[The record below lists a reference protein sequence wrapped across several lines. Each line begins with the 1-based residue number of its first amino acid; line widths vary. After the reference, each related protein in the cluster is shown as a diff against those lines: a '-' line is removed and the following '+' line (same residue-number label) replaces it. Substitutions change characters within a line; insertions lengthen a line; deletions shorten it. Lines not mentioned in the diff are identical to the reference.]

1 MNAGAASRSAH
12 PRLLLVAAGLGVL
25 VSSADTYVIVIV
37 ITAIMAGIGLDDTQ
51 LQLATPIVSGFLL
64 GYVVAL
70 PLLGRL
76 SDLYGRRPVLMAC
89 LLIFGGGS
97 AITATA
103 TTLPAAVIGRTLQGL
118 GGGGLVPVTI
128 ALVADMWPVERRG
141 KPLGAVAA
149 VQEVGSIIGPL
160 FGALIVTIS
169 TWRLIFWINLPVA
182 AAIYFV
188 ARIDRGAVERQGKR
202 DWVGW
207 LLLLA
212 FVASALAAVTAP
224 AFLANSDTYG
234 VLYGPIAP
242 TASWAA
248 LTTPIAIIAAAS
260 GLLFLVWEVIAP
272 RSITP
277 LLNLRAL
284 LRILKSVDWL
294 GALLIAVVLSC
305 VVITFASADP
315 STQILAP
322 LAAVLLPLAALS
334 LGAFVFNEMRTREP
348 LIKFSDFSDRAAF
361 GSLLCNLAIGTSLVA
376 ALVDIPIFAR
386 TTTSAGDE
394 VGAALVLSVML
405 VLVPVGAF
413 LGGLSSHSFGFRIP
427 SSVGMVLCVA
437 GFISMA
443 NWDDQVLS
451 RPWLGVPWLH
461 FSDVALALCGMG
473 FGLAIAP
480 VNGAIL
486 AAVRPAIHGL
496 ASSLVVLARMI
507 GMLCGISLLTAI
519 GLHSFWATVA
529 TIPSP
534 DVLCPGAASSCSQYS
549 ADIEAALVSE
559 LHVIFVGAAIAAGV
573 AALFSTTLLRK
584 RPTA

>member
-1 MNAGAASRSAH
+1 MKDGAAH
-12 PRLLLVAAGLGVL
+12 PRLLLIAAGLGVL

-76 SDLYGRRPVLMAC
+76 SDVYGRRPVLMAC
-89 LLIFGGGS
+89 LLIFAGGS
-97 AITATA
+97 AITASA

-149 VQEVGSIIGPL
+149 VQEFGSIIGPL

-182 AAIYFV
+182 AAIYLV
-188 ARIDRGAVERQGKR
+188 ARADRGRVEREGTH

-212 FVASALAAVTAP
+212 FLAATLAALIAP
-224 AFLANSDTYG
+224 HFLADSDTFG
-234 VLYGPIAP
+234 VLYGPIV
-242 TASWAA
+242 TTVSWSG
-248 LTTPIAIIAAAS
+248 LTTPIAIIAAGG
-260 GLLFLVWEVIAP
+260 GLLFLVWEAVVPRRIAP
-272 RSITP
+272 LVP
-277 LLNLRAL
+277 LRAL
-284 LRILKSVDWL
+284 PRMLKSVDSW
-294 GALLIAVVLSC
+294 GALLIAIVLGC

-315 STQILAP
+315 STQIVAP
-322 LAAVLLPLAALS
+322 LARVLIPLAALA
-334 LGAFVFNEMRTREP
+334 LAGFVFNELRSRQP
-348 LIKFSDFSDRAAF
+348 LINFPDFSDRAAF

-386 TTTSAGDE
+386 ATTSAGDPAS
-394 VGAALVLSVML
+394 AALVLTVML
-405 VLVPVGAF
+405 ILVPIGAY
-413 LGGLSSHSFGFRIP
+413 LGGLASQFLGFRIP
-427 SSVGMVLCVA
+427 SSVGMVLCVI
-437 GFISMA
+437 GFVSMA
-443 NWDDQVLS
+443 HWDDQILA
-451 RPWLGVPWLH
+451 RPWLGVSWLH
-461 FSDVALALCGMG
+461 FSDVALALCGLG

-480 VNGAIL
+480 VNAAML
-486 AAVRPAIHGL
+486 AAVRPAVHGL

-534 DVLCPGAASSCSQYS
+534 NVLCPGAASSCSQYS
-549 ADIEAALVSE
+549 ADIEAAIVSE
-559 LHVIFVGAAIAAGV
+559 LHVIFVGAAIAAG
-573 AALFSTTLLRK
+573 AAAVFSTALLRK
-584 RPTA
+584 KTAS